1 MPKIKITRSTLQ
13 ALRPEPKP
21 TVHWDKTQTGF
32 GVRVQPSGSMSF
44 VCAYRLKGSSTLRF
58 VTLGKVKALAPEQAR
73 DRARALIAAARSGRD
88 LDAEAREGARASD
101 AARRQGE
108 RRITVGEAK
117 KLFLEHLETE
127 TSERTGRKRSWSTV
141 KATVLWLAGL
151 EPFGAHALADIT
163 AADLK
168 GIIAATPQAS
178 RRNISGG
185 LKRFFT
191 WAVEAGMLSADPSLA
206 VKRAKGPA
214 ARERTPSVDEVRAI
228 LKAIDALVDEG
239 KWLPVQGAAVR
250 TLVFTGQRR
259 QDVTEMRWEDLDL
272 KAATWTQ
279 PAIRNKSK
287 RLHSVPLIEPLLS
300 MLKGHHEEMGRPK
313 SGLVF
318 PGVRSGRAMTPWMSE
333 ANEHLRERSGISFVL
348 HDFRR
353 SMVSA
358 MADHGVA
365 FEVADSLLNHAAS
378 QSRSGIVG
386 VYQRSTLWTQK
397 VQALALWSRLLLG
410 SGDSSVLAFPSAA
423 GGAAGGAVGS
433 RSTS

>member
-1 MPKIKITRSTLQ
+1 MTTKIRITRA
-13 ALRPEPKP
+13 ALKLLKPSSKP
-21 TVHWDKTQTGF
+21 TICWDELVTGF
-32 GVRVQPSGSMSF
+32 GVRVQPSGSMSWLAAF
-44 VCAYRLKGSSTLRF
+44 RVKGSSAMKF
-58 VTLGKVKALAPEQAR
+58 VTIAKVDAMPPEAAR
-73 DRARALIAAARSGRD
+73 ERARALIAAARSGED
-88 LDAEAREGARASD
+88 LDAATRKGVRAVE
-101 AARRQGE
+101 AARRT
-108 RRITVGEAK
+108 RASLVTVSAA
-117 KLFLEHLETE
+117 LRQFLVHVESEV
-127 TSERTGRKRSWSTV
+127 SERTGRRRAWSTV
-141 KATVLWLAGL
+141 RASKLWLTGL
-151 EPFGAHALADIT
+151 EPFRERALSDIT
-163 AADLK
+163 AATLK

-178 RRNISGG
+178 RRNISGA

-191 WAVEAGMLSADPSLA
+191 WAVEAGMLSSDPSLA

-300 MLKGHHEEMGRPK
+300 MLKAHHEEVGRPK

-333 ANEHLRERSGISFVL
+333 ANEHLREKTGISFVL

-386 VYQRSTLWTQK
+386 VYQRAELGARK
-397 VQALALWSRLLLG
+397 VQALALWSRLLAG
-410 SGDSSVLAFPSAA
+410 ADDSSVLAFPSAA
-423 GGAAGGAVGS
+423 GGAVGS